1 MSEVRSVGSGMQV
14 VAIDAPLPSA
24 PRSSGPAPAGI
35 DPRLRAVL
43 AGDRA
48 AATSLAREL
57 LPRVRNLAR
66 FLVRGDAEIDDI
78 AQDATLAIMKA
89 LPSFRGESAFQTWYE
104 RITVRIALKHARRNR
119 RFRTQPIEA
128 FDERNRLTAP
138 IGTADLYLARRALV
152 QILDSMPVEQR
163 EAVVLHHVLGMSAPE
178 LAETLGIP
186 FETARS
192 RVRLGMLKLREYFGL
207 ESHSDE

>member
-1 MSEVRSVGSGMQV
+1 MSEVRSIGSGMQV
-14 VAIDAPLPSA
+14 VAIDAALPSA
-24 PRSSGPAPAGI
+24 PGGSSPAAI
-35 DPRLRAVL
+35 DARLRAVL
-43 AGDRA
+43 AGDRE

-78 AQDATLAIMKA
+78 AQDATLAIMNA
-89 LPSFRGESAFQTWYE
+89 LPSFRGESAFHTWYE
-104 RITVRIALKHARRNR
+104 RITVRVALKHARRNR
-119 RFRTQPIEA
+119 RLRTDPIDA
-128 FDERNRLTAP
+128 LDEQRRLTAP

-152 QILDSMPVEQR
+152 QMLDSMPVEQR

-192 RVRLGMLKLREYFGL
+192 RVRLGMLKLRAYFGVR
-207 ESHSDE
+207 SRGDE